1 MSFVHVFWGGGEFI
15 TLFTA
20 EGILK
25 ELSLKK
31 VFTCIILGGWGGFH
45 PLTAST

>member
-1 MSFVHVFWGGGEFI
+1 MSFVHVFWGGFI

-31 VFTCIILGGWGGFH
+31 VFTCIILGGWGCFIH
-45 PLTAST
+45 